1 MGNSSGSQCYIQLS
15 FCLVLLYL
23 LDGKEGGGGWARKCQ
38 GKCSD
43 KMKAGKQAELLEIT

>member
-1 MGNSSGSQCYIQLS
+1 MAKG
-15 FCLVLLYL
+15 
-23 LDGKEGGGGWARKCQ
+23 EGGGWEKKYQ